1 MDPLTTS
8 LATAFADRYRLDDE
22 IGVGG
27 MATVYRAHDLR
38 HDRAVAIKVPHR
50 GRLDSVSAAR
60 FLQEIRTTARLQHP
74 HILPLYDSGSVE
86 GHLFYVMPLVEGESA
101 ADRLQREGRFSVDD
115 AIRLTREVA
124 DALQYAHGQGV
135 VHRDITPSNILLTN
149 DHAVVTDF
157 GLARAI
163 SRSVGFRLT
172 VAGERTGTAHYMSPE
187 QAAGEENVDARSDI
201 FSLGCVLYE
210 LLAGVPPFTGG
221 SPEAVVAQR
230 FLGPPP
236 SVREKRAAV
245 PHSVDAAIRT
255 AMALEPKERFQSAA
269 RFADALMTLTRSGAD
284 TSVDVQKSIVV
295 MPFTNKSADDDAD
308 FFADGITEDLLNAL
322 GRLPGLRVIA
332 RTSSF
337 ALKGM
342 ALDPPEIGRRLGVRS
357 ILEGSV
363 RKSGARLRLSARLLD
378 TRDGRQ
384 LWSERYDREVRDVF
398 DVQDEITASIRDALS
413 ERLLGLGPAQ
423 GHTPTS
429 IDPETYEA
437 FLRGRHFVARRA
449 EGIQKGMEQL
459 AEVVAR
465 APRYAPA
472 YAELATAHAM
482 CTHFC
487 AMPPAVGWPKVQ
499 ELAETALALD
509 PGLARAHAE
518 LGNAALWFTW
528 DFEAAKDH
536 MERALSLDPNDP
548 WLNVIFGH
556 YLASIG
562 QHDEAVAQCER
573 ARALDPLNPSVG
585 ASLAT
590 MFFLARDHEQAIARC
605 DRIIEY
611 DPTFSDAY
619 RLKAASLRE
628 MGRVEQ
634 AAPVAES
641 SVRLSGGH
649 PWTVSLQGMVHARAG
664 NMEAALE
671 VVRHLEGR
679 LESGDGPFFVPPL
692 SIALVYSQLDDADGY
707 FEWMERSFQAR
718 DGWLVMLQ
726 ADPSYDRHRQDPRHG
741 ELARRVGVASWG
753 LEVGLPSRG

>member
-22 IGVGG
+22 VGAGG
-27 MATVYRAHDLR
+27 MATVYRAHDLK
-38 HDRAVAIKVPHR
+38 HDRAVAIKVPHW
-50 GRLDSVSAAR
+50 GRVDSVSAAR

-74 HILPLYDSGSVE
+74 HILPLYDSGAAGGV
-86 GHLFYVMPLVEGESA
+86 LFYVMPLVEGESLA
-101 ADRLQREGRFSVDD
+101 HRLHREIQLEVEE
-115 AIRLTREVA
+115 AIRIARQVA

-135 VHRDITPSNILLTN
+135 VHRDITPSNVLITN
-149 DHAVVTDF
+149 HHAVVTDF
-157 GLARAI
+157 GLARVMA
-163 SRSVGFRLT
+163 GPGTFRLT
-172 VAGERTGTAHYMSPE
+172 AAGERTGTAHYMSPE

-210 LLAGVPPFTGG
+210 MLAGVPPFTGG

-230 FLGPPP
+230 FMGPPP
-236 SVREKRAAV
+236 SVREKRAEV

-255 AMALEPKERFQSAA
+255 AMAIEPKERFQSVA
-269 RFADALMTLTRSGAD
+269 RFADALTLSSSGAEAP
-284 TSVDVQKSIVV
+284 VEVHKSIAV
-295 MPFTNKSADDDAD
+295 MPFTNKSADSGAD

-337 ALKGM
+337 ALKGTD
-342 ALDPPEIGRRLGVRS
+342 LDPREIGRRLGVRNM
-357 ILEGSV
+357 LEGSV
-363 RKSGARLRLSARLLD
+363 RKAGGRLRISARLLD

-384 LWSERYDREVRDVF
+384 VWSERYDREVRDVF
-398 DVQDEITASIRDALS
+398 AVQDEITAAIRDALS

-429 IDPETYEA
+429 IDPETYEK

-472 YAELATAHAM
+472 YAELATAYSM

-487 AMPPAVGWPKVQ
+487 AMPPSTGWPKVQ
-499 ELAETALALD
+499 ELANAALAFD

-518 LGNAALWFTW
+518 LGNAAFWFTW
-528 DFEAAKDH
+528 DFGAAKAH
-536 MERALSLDPNDP
+536 MERALSLEPNDP
-548 WLNVIFGH
+548 WLNVIYGH

-562 QHDEAVAQCER
+562 QHDDAVAQCER

-590 MFFLARDHEQAIARC
+590 MHFLARDHEQAIARC
-605 DRIIEY
+605 DRIIDD

-628 MGRVEQ
+628 LGRVDL
-634 AAPVAES
+634 AVPVAEAS
-641 SVRLSGGH
+641 ARLSGGH
-649 PWTVSLQGMVHARAG
+649 PWAVSLQGMVHARAG
-664 NMEAALE
+664 NAEAALE
-671 VVRHLEGR
+671 VVRHLVGR
-679 LESGDGPFFVPPL
+679 LEGGRGPVVVPPL
-692 SIALVYSQLDDADGY
+692 AVALVFSQLDDAASY
-707 FEWMERSFQAR
+707 FDWMERAFQAR
-718 DGWLVMLQ
+718 DGWLVMLES
-726 ADPSYDRHRQDPRHG
+726 DPSYDRHRNDPRHR
-741 ELARRVGVASWG
+741 ELARRVGVTRRSP
-753 LEVGLPSRG
+753 EVRPSSEA